1 MSVDL
6 GGARAGRRTVRS
18 ESRVLISSQE
28 QVNVVVDW
36 LEEALGHLNDSARDS
51 SVFFL
56 LEQFGLLVGS
66 LLNFF

>member
-18 ESRVLISSQE
+18 ERRVLISSQE

-56 LEQFGLLVGS
+56 LEQFGLFVGS

>member
-18 ESRVLISSQE
+18 ERRVLISSQE
-28 QVNVVVDW
+28 QINVVVDW
-36 LEEALGHLNDSARDS
+36 LEEALGHLYDSTRDS

-56 LEQFGLLVGS
+56 LEQFGLFVGS

>member
-1 MSVDL
+1 M
-6 GGARAGRRTVRS
+6 
-18 ESRVLISSQE
+18 LISSQE

-36 LEEALGHLNDSARDS
+36 LEEALGHLYDSARDS

-56 LEQFGLLVGS
+56 LEQFGLFVGS

>member
-6 GGARAGRRTVRS
+6 SGARAGRRTVRS
-18 ESRVLISSQE
+18 ERRVLISSQE

-51 SVFFL
+51 PVFFL
-56 LEQFGLLVGS
+56 LEQFGLFVGS

>member
-1 MSVDL
+1 MSVDFS
-6 GGARAGRRTVRS
+6 GARAGRRTVRS
-18 ESRVLISSQE
+18 ERRVLISSQE

-36 LEEALGHLNDSARDS
+36 LEEALGHLYDCARDS